1 MRENKQ
7 VNVTCCSTES
17 LPDIFREYSAEL
29 LQVKDVEER
38 YFFLYESVEV

>member
-17 LPDIFREYSAEL
+17 LPDIFREYTTEL
-29 LQVKDVEER
+29 LQVVSVEQR
-38 YFFLYESVEV
+38 YFFLNEFVEE